1 MKTYGEARSFME
13 TYGVRGLELSDETG
27 RSRVYLVPDW
37 QGRVMTSTATGTEGP
52 GYGWI
57 NRSLIASG
65 VRKTQFNPFGGEERL
80 WLGPE
85 GGPFSLYFAP
95 GAEQVYANWQ
105 VPAAL
110 DTEPFRVVGHD
121 ARQVRFEARMSLRNA
136 AGTRFEV
143 GVTRRVELLSR
154 RQAEVSLGRALSPE
168 LAVVAYRSENRIGN
182 CGPDAWTPEGGAP
195 SVWML
200 GMFTPS
206 PTTTVFLPCDGE
218 EVRAAVNSDYFG
230 TLPDDR
236 LSVAGG
242 LVCLRIDGAFR
253 SKIGLPAGRDT
264 GLCGSYDA
272 ATHHVTLVRYRRSAA
287 GDRYVES
294 RWGAQA
300 DPFGGDVVNAYND
313 GPTETGEV
321 MGPFY
326 EIETSSP
333 AAFLR
338 PGETLCHTQE
348 VFHLQGDE
356 AQLEELLRG
365 LIPGGLRAVKEAFNY

>member
-1 MKTYGEARSFME
+1 MRSFLE
-13 TYGVRGLELSDETG
+13 SCGVRGVELSDESG
-27 RSRVYLVPDW
+27 RARVYLVPEW
-37 QGRVMTSTATGTEGP
+37 QGRVITSTATGTGGP

-65 VRKTQFNPFGGEERL
+65 VRKSRFNPFGGEERL

-110 DTEPFRVVGHD
+110 DTEPFRVVGRD
-121 ARQVRFEARMSLRNA
+121 ARQVRFEAEMSLRNA
-136 AGTRFEV
+136 AGTRFEI
-143 GVTRRVELLSR
+143 GVTRRVELLSL
-154 RQAEVSLGRALSPE
+154 RQAEASLGCALPPE
-168 LAVVAYRSENRIGN
+168 LAVVAYRSENRISN
-182 CGPDAWTPEGGAP
+182 CGTDAWTSAGGAP
-195 SVWML
+195 SLWML

-206 PTTTVFLPCDGE
+206 PSTTVFLPCDGE
-218 EVRAAVNSDYFG
+218 DARAAVNSDYFG

-236 LSVAGG
+236 LSVSGR
-242 LVCLRIDGAFR
+242 LVCLRIDGEFR
-253 SKIGLPAGRDT
+253 SKIGLPAGHDT

-272 ATHHVTLVRYRRSAA
+272 AAYHVTLVRYRRSAA
-287 GDRYVES
+287 GDRYVDS

-300 DPFGGDVVNAYND
+300 NPFGGDVVNAYND

-321 MGPFY
+321 MGPFF

-338 PGETLCHTQE
+338 PGETLCHAQE
-348 VFHLQGDE
+348 IFHLQGDE
-356 AQLEELLRG
+356 ALLEELLRD
-365 LIPGGLRAVKEAFNY
+365 LIPGGLRAVKEAFNH